1 MARSPGTTDLIE
13 QNHAS
18 AATLLKYH
26 ETYSEASLC
35 SRSVVHQARHC
46 VGPSLF
52 ERRQKKIKDAIVE
65 LQRKAR
71 THVSARNLLYASLQ
85 AAPAIEAVQGRASFA
100 RSQAIMKESHAM
112 YDVLQTGQKRKFEV
126 AARLATEDKAKQC
139 VMEQEAL
146 ESHAE
151 LESSR
156 ATEERRV
163 VGHHE
168 PHRFLSLNAAG
179 VGCDVR
185 TLEPVGRR

>member
-1 MARSPGTTDLIE
+1 M
-13 QNHAS
+13 
-18 AATLLKYH
+18 
-26 ETYSEASLC
+26 
-35 SRSVVHQARHC
+35 
-46 VGPSLF
+46 GPSLF

-139 VMEQEAL
+139 VMEQEVL

-168 PHRFLSLNAAG
+168 PHRFLSLHAAG

-185 TLEPVGRR
+185 TLEPAGSRSRFSGGGEVSEANSTSCSIFRGAAVFPGY